1 MVFSCNVFLFLF
13 LPMFLA
19 IYYRSPNRGRLRNY
33 VVLIGSYAFY
43 AWWRVDFLVLFAGVT
58 VWNYFVGMGIAR
70 AKASAALDKV
80 SAAVIARRWLIAG
93 VVVDLA
99 TLAYFKYANFGV
111 GSFNE
116 MLQSRSEEHTSEL
129 QSLMRISYA
138 VFCLKKQNSNNIH
151 VSNI

>member
-1 MVFSCNVFLFLF
+1 
-13 LPMFLA
+13 
-19 IYYRSPNRGRLRNY
+19 
-33 VVLIGSYAFY
+33 
-43 AWWRVDFLVLFAGVT
+43 
-58 VWNYFVGMGIAR
+58 MGIAR

-116 MLQSRSEEHTSEL
+116 MLQSMGMQPFAFAHVILPIGISFYTFESIRFITDVYCEVMSEAGRVREEGCSKSEI
-129 QSLMRISYA
+129 RWAAY
-138 VFCLKKQNSNNIH
+138 C
-151 VSNI
+151 

>member
-1 MVFSCNVFLFLF
+1 MV
-13 LPMFLA
+13 
-19 IYYRSPNRGRLRNY
+19 G
-33 VVLIGSYAFY
+33 
-43 AWWRVDFLVLFAGVT
+43 
-58 VWNYFVGMGIAR
+58 NYFVGMGIAR

-116 MLQSRSEEHTSEL
+116 MLQSMGMQPFAFAHVILPIGISFYTFES
-129 QSLMRISYA
+129 ISYITD
-138 VFCLKKQNSNNIH
+138 VDRKSTRLNSSH
-151 VSNI
+151 

>member
-1 MVFSCNVFLFLF
+1 MVFSSNVFLFLF
-13 LPMFLA
+13 LPLFLA
-19 IYYRSPNRGRLRNY
+19 IYYLTPNRGRLRNY

-116 MLQSRSEEHTSEL
+116 MLQS
-129 QSLMRISYA
+129 MGM
-138 VFCLKKQNSNNIH
+138 QNGRASCRAGGCKY
-151 VSNI
+151 V